1 MIGIWTLGQVN
12 RNLRRTSLSAL
23 ELMKDSKNVVNVGNE
38 VYDGVMDI
46 ILKFVPS
53 FSSERSV
60 PRD

>member
-12 RNLRRTSLSAL
+12 RNFRRTSLSAL

-53 FSSERSV
+53 FSSERFV

>member
-12 RNLRRTSLSAL
+12 RNFRRTSLSAL

>member
-12 RNLRRTSLSAL
+12 RNFRRTSLSAL

-60 PRD
+60 SRD